1 MEKEIVRNV
10 RIGGKEPV
18 DLEIGEF
25 TWGDE
30 EEVTEKAKEK
40 KINPATGEKETSF
53 NLIRLQR
60 LKLVK
65 SIKNR
70 EVTEEELKNTPRK
83 DVLRIIRAYNKLNEL
98 GDAEKSSPS
107 EDGLGGSSERADSK
121 NPPETPVKA

>member
-10 RIGGKEPV
+10 RLGGKEPV
-18 DLEIGEF
+18 DLEIREL

-40 KINPATGEKETSF
+40 KINPASGEEETSF

-98 GDAEKSSPS
+98 GDAEKSGPS
-107 EDGLGGSSERADSK
+107 EDGLGGGSERAESK
-121 NPPETPVKA
+121 NPPKTLVKA